1 MREPL
6 HASTRINLEKVDVL
20 LVDDSVPS
28 LNLLAQVMLGFGIK
42 NLSRADGAKTA
53 QGLLRDRTFDLI
65 ISATNMAGI
74 DGYEL
79 VKWLRRGALEANRYL
94 PVILVSGHTPP
105 SQVFKGRDAG
115 ANFTIAKPITPKI
128 VLERILWAAKE
139 ERQFIEC
146 DSYLGPDRRFK
157 NDGPPGDGQGRRRE
171 DPPKPL
177 RPPGAIASGG
187 ANPGAADSEKVKS

>member
-6 HASTRINLEKVDVL
+6 QAATRINLEKVDVL
-20 LVDDSVPS
+20 LVDDSLPS
-28 LNLLAQVMLGFGIK
+28 LNLLAQVLLGFGVK
-42 NLSRADGAKTA
+42 NLTRAESAKAA
-53 QGLLRDRTFDLI
+53 QAMLRERTFDLV
-65 ISATNMAGI
+65 ISATNMAGV

-79 VKWLRRGALEANRYL
+79 VKWQRRGALEANRYL

-139 ERQFIEC
+139 DRQFIEC

-157 NDGPPGDGQGRRRE
+157 NDGPPAGAKGRRRDDLPE
-171 DPPKPL
+171 PRLPPAETLSSDPVDP
-177 RPPGAIASGG
+177 A
-187 ANPGAADSEKVKS
+187 KVKS

>member
-6 HASTRINLEKVDVL
+6 HASTRINLEKVELL

-28 LNLLAQVMLGFGIK
+28 LNLLSQVLLGFGIA
-42 NLSRADGAKTA
+42 NLTRADSAKTA
-53 QGLLRDRTFDLI
+53 QTMLRERTFDLV
-65 ISATNMAGI
+65 ISATNMAGV

-94 PVILVSGHTPP
+94 AVILVSGHTPP
-105 SQVFKGRDAG
+105 SHVFKARDAG

-139 ERQFIEC
+139 DRQFIEC
-146 DSYLGPDRRFK
+146 ETYLGPDRRFK
-157 NDGPPGDGQGRRRE
+157 NDGPPAGGKGRRRE
-171 DPPKPL
+171 DPPQAL
-177 RPPGAIASGG
+177 RPPGAQSLES
-187 ANPGAADSEKVKS
+187 PDSEKAKS

>member
-6 HASTRINLEKVDVL
+6 QASTRINLEKVDVL
-20 LVDDSVPS
+20 LVDDSIPS
-28 LNLLAQVMLGFGIK
+28 LNLLAQVLLGFGIK
-42 NLSRADGAKTA
+42 NLSRADSAKAA
-53 QGLLRDRTFDLI
+53 QGLLRDRSFDLV
-65 ISATNMAGI
+65 ISATNMAGV

-79 VKWLRRGALEANRYL
+79 VKWQRRGALESNRYL

-115 ANFTIAKPITPKI
+115 ANFTIAKPITPKV

-157 NDGPPGDGQGRRRE
+157 NDGPPPNTHGRRRE
-171 DPPKPL
+171 DPPQPL
-177 RPPGAIASGG
+177 RPPSARAAEGG
-187 ANPGAADSEKVKS
+187 A

>member
-20 LVDDSVPS
+20 LVDDSIPS
-28 LNLLAQVMLGFGIK
+28 LNLLAQVLLGFGIK
-42 NLSRADGAKTA
+42 NLSRADSAKAA
-53 QGLLRDRTFDLI
+53 QALLRERTFDLV

-79 VKWLRRGALEANRYL
+79 VKWQRRGALEANRYL
-94 PVILVSGHTPP
+94 PVILVSGHTPS

-139 ERQFIEC
+139 DRQFIEC

-157 NDGPPGDGQGRRRE
+157 NDGPPSGAKGRRRE
-171 DPPKPL
+171 DPPEAL
-177 RPPGAIASGG
+177 RPPGASAQGV
-187 ANPGAADSEKVKS
+187 ADSEKVKS

>member
-6 HASTRINLEKVDVL
+6 QAATRINLEKVDVL
-20 LVDDSVPS
+20 LVDDSLPS
-28 LNLLAQVMLGFGIK
+28 LNLMAQVLLGFGIK
-42 NLSRADGAKTA
+42 NLTRAESAKAA
-53 QGLLRDRTFDLI
+53 QAMLRERTFDLV
-65 ISATNMAGI
+65 ISATNMAGV

-79 VKWLRRGALEANRYL
+79 VKWQRRGALEANRYL

-115 ANFTIAKPITPKI
+115 ANFTIAKPIAPKI

-139 ERQFIEC
+139 DRQFIEC

-157 NDGPPGDGQGRRRE
+157 NDGPP
-171 DPPKPL
+171 
-177 RPPGAIASGG
+177 PGAKGRSASGG
-187 ANPGAADSEKVKS
+187 SSRRRPLAPGASVPAEADDEKVRS

>member
-6 HASTRINLEKVDVL
+6 HASTRINLEKVEVL

-28 LNLLAQVMLGFGIK
+28 LNLLSQVLLGFGIG
-42 NLSRADGAKTA
+42 NLTRADSAKTA
-53 QGLLRDRTFDLI
+53 QTLLRERTFDLV
-65 ISATNMAGI
+65 ISATNMAGV

-94 PVILVSGHTPP
+94 AVILVSGHTPP
-105 SQVFKGRDAG
+105 SQVFKARDSG
-115 ANFTIAKPITPKI
+115 ANFTVAKPISPKI
-128 VLERILWAAKE
+128 LLERILWSAKE

-157 NDGPPGDGQGRRRE
+157 NDGPPSGGQGRRRD
-171 DPPKPL
+171 DPPQPL
-177 RPPGAIASGG
+177 RPPGAQSAEPTG
-187 ANPGAADSEKVKS
+187 SEKVNP

>member
-20 LVDDSVPS
+20 LVDDSVAS

-42 NLSRADGAKTA
+42 NLSRADSAKAA
-53 QGLLRDRTFDLI
+53 QGLLRDRTFDLV
-65 ISATNMAGI
+65 ISATNMAGV

-139 ERQFIEC
+139 DRQFIEC

-157 NDGPPGDGQGRRRE
+157 NDGPPQGAPGRRRE
-171 DPPKPL
+171 DPPEAL
-177 RPPGAIASGG
+177 RPPAASAQEPSG
-187 ANPGAADSEKVKS
+187 PEKVKP

>member
-20 LVDDSVPS
+20 LVDDSVAS

-42 NLSRADGAKTA
+42 NLSRADSAKGA
-53 QGLLRDRTFDLI
+53 QSLLRERTFDLV
-65 ISATNMAGI
+65 ISATNMAGV

-157 NDGPPGDGQGRRRE
+157 NDGPPDGAQGRRRE
-171 DPPKPL
+171 DPPEAA
-177 RPPGAIASGG
+177 RPPAASAEDFAG
-187 ANPGAADSEKVKS
+187 PEKVKP

>member
-6 HASTRINLEKVDVL
+6 QAATRINLDKVDVL
-20 LVDDSVPS
+20 LVDDSLPS
-28 LNLLAQVMLGFGIK
+28 LNLLAQVLLGFGVK
-42 NLSRADGAKTA
+42 NLTRAESAKAA
-53 QGLLRDRTFDLI
+53 QALLRERTFDLV
-65 ISATNMAGI
+65 ISATNMAGV

-79 VKWLRRGALEANRYL
+79 VKWQRRGALEANRYL

-139 ERQFIEC
+139 DRQFIEC

-157 NDGPPGDGQGRRRE
+157 NDGPPAGAKGRRRE
-171 DPPKPL
+171 DPPEAL
-177 RPPGAIASGG
+177 RPPGAAGVQAG
-187 ANPGAADSEKVKS
+187 LDLEKVKP

>member
-20 LVDDSVPS
+20 LVDDSVAS

-42 NLSRADGAKTA
+42 NLSRADNAKAA
-53 QGLLRDRTFDLI
+53 QSLLRDRTFDLV
-65 ISATNMAGI
+65 ISATNMAGV

-105 SQVFKGRDAG
+105 SQVFKARDAG
-115 ANFTIAKPITPKI
+115 ANFTVAKPITPK
-128 VLERILWAAKE
+128 VLLERILWAAKE

-157 NDGPPGDGQGRRRE
+157 NEGPPEGAQGRRRE
-171 DPPKPL
+171 DPPEAAH
-177 RPPGAIASGG
+177 PPAAS
-187 ANPGAADSEKVKS
+187 AQDPASPEKVKP

>member
-6 HASTRINLEKVDVL
+6 HASTRINLEKVEVL
-20 LVDDSVPS
+20 LVDDSAPS
-28 LNLLAQVMLGFGIK
+28 LNLLSQVLLGFGVG
-42 NLSRADGAKTA
+42 NLTRADSAKAA
-53 QGLLRDRTFDLI
+53 QALLRERTFDLV
-65 ISATNMAGI
+65 ISATNMAGV

-94 PVILVSGHTPP
+94 AVILVSGHTPP

-139 ERQFIEC
+139 DRQFIEC
-146 DSYLGPDRRFK
+146 ESYLGPDRRFK
-157 NDGPPGDGQGRRRE
+157 DDGPPAGAKGRRRD
-171 DPPKPL
+171 DPPQAM
-177 RPPGAIASGG
+177 RPPGAQSMGSS
-187 ANPGAADSEKVKS
+187 DSEKAKS

>member
-6 HASTRINLEKVDVL
+6 QAAARINLDKVDVL
-20 LVDDSVPS
+20 LVDDSLPS
-28 LNLLAQVMLGFGIK
+28 LNLLAQVLLGFGVK
-42 NLSRADGAKTA
+42 NLTRAESAKAA
-53 QGLLRDRTFDLI
+53 QALLRERTFDLV
-65 ISATNMAGI
+65 ISATNMAGV

-79 VKWLRRGALEANRYL
+79 VKWQRRGALEANRYL

-139 ERQFIEC
+139 DRQFIEC

-157 NDGPPGDGQGRRRE
+157 NDGPPAGVKGRRRE
-171 DPPKPL
+171 DPPEAL
-177 RPPGAIASGG
+177 RPPGAAGG
-187 ANPGAADSEKVKS
+187 QAGLDLEKVKP

>member
-6 HASTRINLEKVDVL
+6 QASTRINLEKVDVL
-20 LVDDSVPS
+20 IVDDSVAS
-28 LNLLAQVMLGFGIK
+28 LNLLVQVMLGFGIK
-42 NLSRADGAKTA
+42 NLARADSAKAA
-53 QGLLRDRTFDLI
+53 QALLRDRTFDLI
-65 ISATNMAGI
+65 ISATNMAGV

-139 ERQFIEC
+139 DRQFIEC

-157 NDGPPGDGQGRRRE
+157 NNGPPPGAQGRRRE
-171 DPPKPL
+171 DPPEPL
-177 RPPGAIASGG
+177 RPPGAQSQD
-187 ANPGAADSEKVKS
+187 AAASEKVKS

>member
-6 HASTRINLEKVDVL
+6 HASTRINLEKVDLL

-28 LNLLAQVMLGFGIK
+28 LNLLSQVLLGFGIK
-42 NLSRADGAKTA
+42 NLTRADGAKAA
-53 QGLLRDRTFDLI
+53 QALLRERTFDLV
-65 ISATNMAGI
+65 ISATNMAGV

-79 VKWLRRGALEANRYL
+79 VKWQRRGALEANRYL

-139 ERQFIEC
+139 DRQFIEC

-157 NDGPPGDGQGRRRE
+157 NDGPPPGAQGRRRE
-171 DPPKPL
+171 DPPQPM
-177 RPPGAIASGG
+177 RPPGAAAQDDTG
-187 ANPGAADSEKVKS
+187 AEKVKS